1 MNRKTI
7 ELDEYNILSYLD
19 NKVHNV
25 EPILELYRG
34 KLYCNIIRFFINICS
49 KTFGTKIFS
58 VKKSYQRTLTNI
70 LSSWM
75 FSLYST
81 YDYSKDYF
89 LPNNY
94 TNTSILYDI
103 LNDLCKFDTTIVDK
117 EVHINKILSKLV
129 EYYEIQLNT
138 LETYKTCDLYLKN
151 KNNFIIS
158 KNRIEQKGNN
168 RIVIFYKFNINIKY
182 NIRDKRL
189 QNILDNILIPI
200 HIYDKL
206 YNNYSGPK
214 SKIKYIDNYIWA
226 IIYRYQLLG
235 SNNHQLAVVPS
246 IMNKLKQDYKLNFEF
261 FASAI
266 NVISPRFCS
275 IYYDI
280 EKHFGSCGSFFNII
294 PIKGAFGFNPPYQTD
309 IINNGLNKL
318 LNFLDNSTNELTFI
332 ITIPIWDIKGK
343 DEMQLLY
350 NNELKRQNIDYG
362 DFNIINTVKESKYFK
377 ECRMIP
383 KEKFTYVDHN
393 FLLFKNRTIQN
404 TYVIILSNKNKVNSI
419 ADYDF
424 FDFSVTNINHLS
436 QN

>member
-19 NKVHNV
+19 NKVNNV

-49 KTFGTKIFS
+49 KTFGIKIFS

-94 TNTSILYDI
+94 TNTTILYDI

-117 EVHINKILSKLV
+117 EVLINNVLAKLV

-138 LETYKTCDLYLKN
+138 LETYKTCDLYNKN
-151 KNNFIIS
+151 KNNFMII
-158 KNRIEQKGNN
+158 KNKIEQKRNN
-168 RIVIFYKFNINIKY
+168 KIIIFYKFIIEIKY

-189 QNILDNILIPI
+189 QNILDNILIPV

-206 YNNYSGPK
+206 YNSYSGPT

-235 SNNHQLAVVPS
+235 SNNHQLAVIPS
-246 IMNKLKQDYKLNFEF
+246 IMNKLHQDYKLNFEF

-266 NVISPRFCS
+266 NATSSRFCS
-275 IYYDI
+275 IYYDV
-280 EKHFGSCGSFFNII
+280 EKYFGSCGSFFNIM

-318 LNFLDNSTNELTFI
+318 LYFLDNAMDELTFI

-343 DEMQLLY
+343 DEMRLLY

-362 DFNIINTVKESKYFK
+362 DFDIINTVKESKYFK

-404 TYVIILSNKNKVNSI
+404 TYVIILSNKDNVNSI
-419 ADYDF
+419 VDYDF
-424 FDFSVTNINHLS
+424 FDVY
-436 QN
+436 